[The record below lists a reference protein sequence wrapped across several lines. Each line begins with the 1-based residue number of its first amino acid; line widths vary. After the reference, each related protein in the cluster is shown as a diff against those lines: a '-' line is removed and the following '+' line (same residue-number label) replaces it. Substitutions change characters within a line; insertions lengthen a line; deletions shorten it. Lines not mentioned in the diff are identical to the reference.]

1 MAAVSL
7 ILLTWASIRLK
18 NSRVGRAFLAIRE
31 NEMAAE
37 TTGVDTTF
45 YKIMAFALS
54 AAYGG
59 FGGWLFAHSGSH
71 YISPDT
77 FSFDQSVVL
86 LAMAVLGGN
95 GSAVGADRRVPSS

>member
-1 MAAVSL
+1 M
-7 ILLTWASIRLK
+7 
-18 NSRVGRAFLAIRE
+18 AIRE

-37 TTGVDTTF
+37 TAGVDATY

-54 AAYGG
+54 AGYGG

-77 FSFDQSVVL
+77 FSFDQSVML
-86 LAMAVLGGN
+86 LAMMVLGGN
-95 GSAVGADRRVPSS
+95 GSAVGSIVGATLLTLVPETLGSSRTTT